1 MDIPALSRRSDKQ
14 PLSWSSHALLTHSAL
29 KFVEH
34 PCLNQAANVT
44 DLAEF
49 LDAARSE
56 LPELLRWYWRFLAEK
71 AGSLPRSEDVPPD
84 VATVGD
90 FLSVMQLNPRITFEY
105 ARLLGPEEVNRTA
118 PHDPSREGPPGGLYI
133 PTRLGTTLS
142 AYQILFTYSDEPDWG
157 MDQDLFEIP
166 NHRYGPPPFG
176 MTNGISSQGPFH
188 MAFLHENPLL
198 LRLLPALGRSFLP
211 ERIHASFALAE
222 LAFAKGVS
230 YWGWRFT
237 AWAMHY
243 LQDLTAPYHARAF
256 PPSPVR
262 TLFHLLL
269 HLDPRSF
276 SRRIGDILKNHHVL
290 FESLVHLLL
299 NEAVKR
305 QPDHPFLSGLAN
317 EGGTYEVP
325 LNRVLVTSSHVA
337 AGIARR
343 LDTTLMELIGD
354 SRSEVEPFD
363 EEEYGTPYLA
373 NMMAAAAVE
382 KPKLLSLFVDL
393 VSRSLT
399 HTGKATRFA
408 LLRSST
414 AATP

>member
-1 MDIPALSRRSDKQ
+1 M
-14 PLSWSSHALLTHSAL
+14 
-29 KFVEH
+29 
-34 PCLNQAANVT
+34 T
-44 DLAEF
+44 DLADF
-49 LDAARSE
+49 LDTARSE
-56 LPELLRWYWRFLAEK
+56 LPELVQWYWGLLDEK
-71 AGSLPRSEDVPPD
+71 AGSLHRSEDVPPH
-84 VATVGD
+84 VGTVGD
-90 FLSVMQLNPRITFEY
+90 FLAVMQLNPRITFEY
-105 ARLLGPEEVNRTA
+105 SRLLGPEEVNTDGS
-118 PHDPSREGPPGGLYI
+118 HDPSREGPPGGLYI

-211 ERIHASFALAE
+211 ERIQASFALAE

-262 TLFHLLL
+262 TLVLLAIR
-269 HLDPRSF
+269 PNQRSF
-276 SRRIGDILKNHHVL
+276 FKRIGDVLTNHHVL

-299 NEAVKR
+299 NEAVKHR
-305 QPDHPFLSGLAN
+305 PDHPFHSALAN
-317 EGGTYEVP
+317 DGYTYDVP
-325 LNRVLVTSSHVA
+325 LNQVLVTSSGVA
-337 AGIARR
+337 AGIARP
-343 LDTTLMELIGD
+343 LDTLLMYLIGD
-354 SRSEVEPFD
+354 WRSED
-363 EEEYGTPYLA
+363 K
-373 NMMAAAAVE
+373 AVHGR
-382 KPKLLSLFVDL
+382 KAWPA
-393 VSRSLT
+393 VS
-399 HTGKATRFA
+399 FEQD
-408 LLRSST
+408 
-414 AATP
+414 